1 MPKSTLY
8 LLLVAILSSCVSPR
22 SVTYFQGGKAV
33 DSARVSQLLPVT
45 PPKVTIQTGDILA
58 IFVTSTSA
66 ESNTLFNFQNTNPVY
81 TTTLPGSNAQG
92 QQPLGYLV
100 DDAGYV
106 TLPLIGRVLVNGLS
120 IKEASALL
128 TKKAGEFLRDPV
140 VTIRQLNHRITV
152 LGEVNRPGVFNLP
165 NNETTLPELMG
176 MAGDLTIF
184 GRRDNVM
191 LIRMTNDKREVIRLD
206 LTNRSLLNS
215 PYFYVQNNDV
225 LYVEARKGR
234 LTSSDRSVQL
244 LPIYVGVASALLFL
258 VNILVR

>member
-1 MPKSTLY
+1 MYKSALF
-8 LLLVAILSSCVSPR
+8 LLLVAFASGCVSSR

-33 DSARVSQLLPVT
+33 DSAHVSQLLPVT

-66 ESNTLFNFQNTNPVY
+66 ESNTLFNFQNVNPVY
-81 TTTLPGSNAQG
+81 TTVLPGSSAQG

-106 TLPLIGRVLVNGLS
+106 TMPLIGRVQVEGLS
-120 IKEASALL
+120 VKDASALL

-165 NNETTLPELMG
+165 NNETTLPELLG
-176 MAGDLTIF
+176 MAGDLTIY

-191 LIRMTNDKREVIRLD
+191 LLRVTNEKRTVIRLD
-206 LTNRSLLNS
+206 LTDRRVLNS

-234 LTSSDRSVQL
+234 LTATDRTVQL
-244 LPIYVGVASALLFL
+244 LPVYVGVATALLFL
-258 VNILVR
+258 LNIIIR

>member
-1 MPKSTLY
+1 MFKHVLF
-8 LLLVAILSSCVSPR
+8 LLLVVVTVSCVAPR
-22 SVTYFQGGKAV
+22 SVTYFQGGKLV
-33 DSARVSQLLPVT
+33 DSAKISQLLPVT

-58 IFVTSTSA
+58 IFVSSTSP
-66 ESNTLFNFQNTNPVY
+66 ESNTLFNFQNINPVF
-81 TTTLPGSNAQG
+81 TTVLPGSTAQG

-106 TLPLIGRVLVNGLS
+106 TLPLVGRVLVDGLS
-120 IKEASALL
+120 IKDASALL
-128 TKKAGEFLRDPV
+128 TKKVGEFLRDPV

-191 LIRMTNDKREVIRLD
+191 LMRMTNGKREVIRLD
-206 LTNRSLLNS
+206 LTDRRVLNS
-215 PYFYVQNNDV
+215 PYFYVQNNDM

-234 LTSSDRSVQL
+234 LTASDRTVQL
-244 LPIYVGVASALLFL
+244 LPVYVGVASALLFL
-258 VNILVR
+258 VNILR